1 MKKRDFRRIIYD
13 KAYFEKFLFMCILIT
28 IHTMSKRKEEKNR
41 KEEKDLSKQVE
52 NEPNEQCPENV
63 ETLTDE
69 TAAQEDSA
77 PEKKELEELQAKYDK
92 LNDTYLRTLAEYDN
106 YRKRSIRE
114 KSDLLKSGGETVLIN
129 ILSVVD
135 DFERG
140 MASMENAQDIQS
152 VKEGTT
158 LIYNKL
164 QSFLKQNGVTVI
176 ETEHKEFDTDLHEA
190 ITTIPAPDESLKG
203 KIIDCVQKGY
213 FLHDKVI
220 RFAKVVV
227 GN

>member
-1 MKKRDFRRIIYD
+1 MSKKEKKHSTTEENKQCHTSENPAENKQD
-13 KAYFEKFLFMCILIT
+13 KATSPET
-28 IHTMSKRKEEKNR
+28 TSAEEV
-41 KEEKDLSKQVE
+41 SVE
-52 NEPNEQCPENV
+52 SP
-63 ETLTDE
+63 
-69 TAAQEDSA
+69 A
-77 PEKKELEELQAKYDK
+77 PEKDDSIQKELDDVKAKYAQ

-114 KSDLLKSGGETVLIN
+114 KADLIKSGGESVLKN
-129 ILSVVD
+129 ILPVVD

-140 MASMENAQDIQS
+140 LAVMDNAKDMDA
-152 VKEGTT
+152 VKEGMN

-164 QSFLKQNGVTVI
+164 QGFLKQNGISVI
-176 ETEHKEFDTDLHEA
+176 ETENQPFDTDLHEA
-190 ITTIPAPDESLKG
+190 ITTIPTPDESMKG

-220 RFAKVVV
+220 RYSKVVV